1 MADRFVDVR
10 VEGLDE
16 LTRRFDQV
24 PPKIAKAIMR
34 RALKASA
41 QVFLNAMQ
49 QEVRRR
55 TGFLAAHLGLKIRL
69 TRDEYGGTASV
80 GALKTNYPLN
90 MRGATLPA
98 TGDRPNRS
106 RVTTT
111 ISAASV
117 ARFLEFGTR
126 KMPAFPFIRRSF
138 EAEKSA
144 ALDTFVTAAKAG
156 FQEGAR

>member
-1 MADRFVDVR
+1 MADKFVDVR

-16 LTRRFDQV
+16 LTRRFDTV
-24 PPKIAKAIMR
+24 PPKIAKAIIR

-41 QVFLNAMQ
+41 QVFLSAMIG
-49 QEVRRR
+49 EVRRR
-55 TGFLAAHLGLKIRL
+55 TGFLAAHLGLRVRL

-80 GALKTNYPLN
+80 GALKVNYPLDT
-90 MRGATLPA
+90 RGAQLPT
-98 TGDRPNRS
+98 TGRPPNRS
-106 RVTTT
+106 RISTT
-111 ISAASV
+111 ISADAV

-138 EAEKSA
+138 ESEKST
-144 ALDTFVTAAKAG
+144 ALATFVSAAKAG